1 MTYYIINGSPR
12 NNFNTKK
19 LLKKSIEE
27 IKSIKKDAEIEENGL
42 FNLNYTGCRECFSCK
57 IKKIN
62 DKLINF
68 EETRHDILYSKMSRD
83 SV

>member
-12 NNFNTKK
+12 NNYNTKK
-19 LLKKSIEE
+19 LLEKSIEG
-27 IKSIKKDAEIEENGL
+27 ISIKKYAEIEENGL

-68 EETRHDILYSKMSRD
+68 EETRHDVLYSKMSRN